1 LAKTTASKG
10 GSMSVADELME
21 AAGAASEDVNWRCIG
36 FDVSSCNPPVAQFW
50 ASRLGAYN
58 GLCYRAGLRRGARFQ
73 RINPMQSKFTP
84 QPAMWS
90 KYKKSAT
97 ALRDAVINGHAKIAF
112 AKAPIPPTPPSE
124 WH

>member
-1 LAKTTASKG
+1 
-10 GSMSVADELME
+10 
-21 AAGAASEDVNWRCIG
+21 
-36 FDVSSCNPPVAQFW
+36 
-50 ASRLGAYN
+50 
-58 GLCYRAGLRRGARFQ
+58 
-73 RINPMQSKFTP
+73 MQSKFTP

>member
-1 LAKTTASKG
+1 
-10 GSMSVADELME
+10 MSARDLPD
-21 AAGAASEDVNWRCIG
+21 AAHPDAASAVLIERIRRQIVDALV
-36 FDVSSCNPPVAQFW
+36 VAQVIVVDNECFDP
-50 ASRLGAYN
+50 SLE
-58 GLCYRAGLRRGARFQ
+58 L
-73 RINPMQSKFTP
+73 MQSKFTP